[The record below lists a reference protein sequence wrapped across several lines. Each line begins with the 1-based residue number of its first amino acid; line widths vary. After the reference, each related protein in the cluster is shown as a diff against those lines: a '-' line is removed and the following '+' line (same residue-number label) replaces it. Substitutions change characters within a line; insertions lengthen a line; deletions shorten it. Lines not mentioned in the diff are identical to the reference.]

1 MTPDTAEEADRAR
14 LADDPRLASVPRGAM
29 ALAGLMV
36 TLLALAWVGVYFG
49 VFLARGGVR

>member
-1 MTPDTAEEADRAR
+1 MIPDLGEEAERER
-14 LADDPRLASVPRGAM
+14 LTDDPRLVAVPRGAM

-36 TLLALAWVGVYFG
+36 TLLVLAWVGVYFG